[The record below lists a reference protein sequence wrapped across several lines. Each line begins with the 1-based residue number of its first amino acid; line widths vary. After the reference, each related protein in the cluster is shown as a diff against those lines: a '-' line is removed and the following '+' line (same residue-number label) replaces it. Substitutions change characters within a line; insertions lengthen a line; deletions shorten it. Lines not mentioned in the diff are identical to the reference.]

1 MVDSGRQRRLARK
14 IRGGGGGPGAPG
26 EPGEVGPE
34 GPMGPEGPAGA
45 TGATGPAGPTG
56 PTGPTGPAGPSGSG
70 TLYTATLTTVNTFWH
85 QETVAQVGIV
95 DTDTIKIWFQAA
107 TDQDENTA
115 ETLTEASV
123 SAVSATD
130 SVIITI
136 DSSIPISGPIK
147 LAYEAI

>member
-45 TGATGPAGPTG
+45 TGA
-56 PTGPTGPAGPSGSG
+56 TGPAGPSGSG